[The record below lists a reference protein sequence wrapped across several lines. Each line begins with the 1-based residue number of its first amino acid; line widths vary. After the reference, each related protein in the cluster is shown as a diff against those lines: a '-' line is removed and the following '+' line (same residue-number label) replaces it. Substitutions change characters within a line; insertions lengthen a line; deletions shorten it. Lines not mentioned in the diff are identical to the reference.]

1 MQLTRRRVAAG
12 RAWWSQSL
20 GGAGLRRV
28 RELDLDT
35 RALALGAQQL
45 LCTAPLIVAIS
56 AVVQHSAGHGVGYAT
71 ARFFDLDG
79 YSADAVIGLFARSS
93 TAISDSALVFS
104 LIIAVVFATGVAS
117 VQQRTFELMWTLP
130 AVSGTRAYLRQLV
143 WTPTLA
149 LFSVGLLIVSRVGTF
164 ADEHVPDV
172 GGWIVVL
179 VRGVLIVAFYWWSQ
193 FWLLDGRVT
202 RRALLP
208 GAVAV
213 ATLTLGLLEVS
224 RLFIAGQFSWQV
236 HAYGQIGCV
245 FVLSVWLMDLSMLTF
260 VGVLIG
266 ALVAER
272 HSAPDNGSGGRVSGP
287 LTMRGL
293 DSLARARIED

>member
-1 MQLTRRRVAAG
+1 MVCSFRRRIAAG

-56 AVVQHSAGHGVGYAT
+56 AVAQPTAGRGVGYAT

-79 YSADAVIGLFARSS
+79 YSADAVIRLFCRSS
-93 TAISDSALVFS
+93 SSISVPALVFS

-130 AVSGTRAYLRQLV
+130 PLSGTRAYLRQLV

-149 LFSVGLLIVSRVGTF
+149 VFSVGLLIASRVGTF
-164 ADEHVPDV
+164 VDEHVPGV
-172 GGWIVVL
+172 G
-179 VRGVLIVAFYWWSQ
+179 S
-193 FWLLDGRVT
+193 
-202 RRALLP
+202 
-208 GAVAV
+208 
-213 ATLTLGLLEVS
+213 
-224 RLFIAGQFSWQV
+224 
-236 HAYGQIGCV
+236 
-245 FVLSVWLMDLSMLTF
+245 
-260 VGVLIG
+260 
-266 ALVAER
+266 
-272 HSAPDNGSGGRVSGP
+272 
-287 LTMRGL
+287 
-293 DSLARARIED
+293 